1 MTARRYDGPRG
12 LADAISAFSL
22 VTMKDRPFKREAG
35 KATTEYRDL
44 GIAEA
49 TGGRVLMKHT
59 RAIAPFDKE
68 TGWHWHDMDAH
79 IVFVI
84 RGWVRFAYEGMAE
97 PVTVEAGSCISQPTG
112 VPHNVVG
119 RSDDLEAIEINIPA
133 EHGTFD
139 PPRTGRD

>member
-139 PPRTGRD
+139 PPR

>member
-1 MTARRYDGPRG
+1 MTAQPRYVGP
-12 LADAISAFSL
+12 LDLNSAIAAFSL
-22 VTMKDRPFKREAG
+22 VTLAARPFKREDG
-35 KATTEYRDL
+35 KATVESRDL
-44 GIAEA
+44 GIADA
-49 TGGRVLMKHT
+49 TSGRILMKHT

-84 RGWVRFAYEGMAE
+84 RGWVRFAYAGMADA
-97 PVTVEAGSCISQPTG
+97 VTVEAGSCISQPTG

-133 EHGTFD
+133 DHGTYD
-139 PPRTGRD
+139 HKG

>member
-1 MTARRYDGPRG
+1 MTAQARYAGPRG
-12 LADAISAFSL
+12 LADAISAYSL

-49 TGGRVLMKHT
+49 TQGRVLMKHT
-59 RAIAPFDKE
+59 RAIAPFDQE

-133 EHGTFD
+133 EHGTFN
-139 PPRTGRD
+139 PPR

>member
-1 MTARRYDGPRG
+1 MTAQRYAGPKG

-22 VTMKDRPFKREAG
+22 VTMKDRPFKKEDG
-35 KATTEYRDL
+35 KATTEYRNL
-44 GIAEA
+44 GISEA
-49 TGGRVLMKHT
+49 TQGRVLMKHT

-84 RGWVRFAYEGMAE
+84 KGWVRFAYEGMKE

-112 VPHNVVG
+112 VPHNVIG

-139 PPRTGRD
+139 PPR

>member
-1 MTARRYDGPRG
+1 MTAQRYAGPRG
-12 LADAISAFSL
+12 LADAVSAFSL
-22 VTMKDRPFKREAG
+22 VTLESRPFKREAG

-44 GIAEA
+44 GIADA

-68 TGWHWHDMDAH
+68 TGFHWHDMDAH
-79 IVFVI
+79 IVYVI

-139 PPRTGRD
+139 PLPR

>member
-1 MTARRYDGPRG
+1 MTAQRYAGPRG
-12 LADAISAFSL
+12 LADAVSAFSL
-22 VTMKDRPFKREAG
+22 VTLESRPFAREAG

-44 GIAEA
+44 GIADA
-49 TGGRVLMKHT
+49 TQGRVLMKHT

-139 PPRTGRD
+139 PPR